1 MIYSPRSV
9 SKTWIVTTVSV
20 IILLLA
26 GYNPLHS
33 ATMPTSMESRS
44 LITSDANEEDLD
56 TLVRWMTGDFVN
68 SMQHQR
74 DTTVPLMKL
83 EIRELDSTSAGDRR
97 LDIVMHSIAETAI
110 DSLHWH
116 MQIHRL
122 EEGMIEC
129 KPFIVP
135 GQNTSMVG
143 CEWYLQYSGS
153 SFLGGSHGY
162 ACTSIPNVAY
172 VTTEIEIRDFG
183 IKIWVRGYNSNREQ
197 IFGPTKG
204 PLLFGR
210 AITAKQ

>member
-1 MIYSPRSV
+1 MNCAPQSA
-9 SKTWIVTTVSV
+9 SKNWIVSTFTV
-20 IILLLA
+20 IISLLV
-26 GYNPLHS
+26 LHNSMSS
-33 ATMPTSMESRS
+33 ATMLTSMEKPTLLSR
-44 LITSDANEEDLD
+44 DANEEDLD
-56 TLVRWMTGDFVN
+56 TLVRWMVGDFVN

-83 EIRELDSTSAGDRR
+83 EIRGLDSTSILERR
-97 LDIVMHSIAETAI
+97 LDIVMYSVAETTI
-110 DSLHWH
+110 DTLHWY

-129 KPFIVP
+129 KPFDSSSM
-135 GQNTSMVG
+135 NKSMVG

-162 ACTSIPNVAY
+162 ACSSISNVAY

-183 IKIWVRGYNSNREQ
+183 VKIWVRGYNANREQ
-197 IFGPTKG
+197 ILGPTKG

-210 AITAKQ
+210 VITAKQ